1 MASAC
6 YSTANQIQVRPK
18 PSNVSHRTTHRSIH
32 STDPFI
38 VKMSAVLDRFRA
50 PFSFSSFPKN
60 GFIRNDEDLEELL
73 PSYPQTL
80 TRPLQIRATLPQDNF
95 LLRSQEER
103 QKKPKESK
111 SKVSNF
117 CGLKGRRSKNNAG
130 QFTNSNNIWP
140 ESEDRFFE
148 MKSSP
153 LLQFF
158 DR

>member
-1 MASAC
+1 MNES
-6 YSTANQIQVRPK
+6 
-18 PSNVSHRTTHRSIH
+18 PSPPALVPVIL
-32 STDPFI
+32 FI
-38 VKMSAVLDRFRA
+38 LIRLMLLTVKTKC
-50 PFSFSSFPKN
+50 FPKN
-60 GFIRNDEDLEELL
+60 GFILNDEDLEELL
-73 PSYPQTL
+73 PRYPQTL

-95 LLRSQEER
+95 LLRSREKR
-103 QKKPKESK
+103 QTKPKESK

-117 CGLKGRRSKNNAG
+117 YGLKGRQSKNNAS
-130 QFTNSNNIWP
+130 QFTNPNNIWP